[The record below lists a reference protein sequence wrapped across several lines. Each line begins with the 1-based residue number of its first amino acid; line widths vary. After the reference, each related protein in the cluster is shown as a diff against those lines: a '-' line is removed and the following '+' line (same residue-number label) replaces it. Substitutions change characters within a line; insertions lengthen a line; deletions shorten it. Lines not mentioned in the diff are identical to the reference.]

1 MTWFR
6 NMNISMKIISTS
18 LMIGLLSLIAVS
30 WNSYV
35 NGEKALTEL
44 SFKALTSVRETKARQ
59 IESYFRNIRNQILTY
74 SEDRMIVNAMKEF
87 KSSFHGVLEDV
98 KPERNKLSFYE
109 TETKNYYK
117 TDFLPR
123 LQVNEHDK
131 KTIKPYWP
139 GENKTTYLQYQ
150 YIARNKY
157 DTGKKDRLTEADD
170 ESPYSRV
177 HKKYHPIIHNYQ
189 KRFGYSDIFLIDD
202 KTGHIVYTVFK
213 KVDYVTSLISGPYKE
228 TNFARVFNEARNTS
242 DKDFV
247 KLVDFEPYDPSYAA
261 PASFI
266 ASPIYDNGEK
276 IGVLVFQIP
285 IEKIDGIMTGDKKW
299 EMDGLGKT
307 GETYL
312 VSIDR
317 KMRST
322 SRLLVENPK
331 KYFEELRAIHTD
343 EKLIKKIKGHNTSI
357 LFQKVQTKAVKK
369 ALKGETNTEII
380 DDYRGVSVLSSYKP
394 LIIKDIVLVILSE
407 IEKAEA
413 FAPITSLAEQSI
425 IMGGII
431 LVLIIVL
438 SFIASKTIA
447 HPIKKTS
454 DLLKDISE
462 GEGDLTRRLEV
473 QSKDEVGALANYFN
487 NFVHS
492 LNIMLIS
499 IKKVADKEKN
509 VSEDLAASSEE
520 SAAALQEMKAN
531 LDSMKEQ
538 IIYLDNE
545 IHSSRRSANEVTE
558 SIGQVVGLISTQ
570 ASAIDESS
578 SSIEEISSS
587 IQNISKTSE
596 AKMEIANELEKNA
609 SYGESEMKNTVE
621 IIKKVAD
628 SAHVIMEMIAVINN
642 IAEQTNLLAM
652 NAAIEAAH
660 AGEYGKGFAVVADE
674 IRKLAETTG
683 KNSQEISRS
692 LKDVIDDIQVSVES
706 TNKTGKTFLTIVE
719 GVKEVSS
726 SMMEMR
732 AAMNE
737 LSNGSGQ
744 VLQSLN
750 LIVQVTEDV
759 KNSSDRINQK
769 AETIT
774 SSMGAISDISSQTKN
789 GMEEVTLGISELSRT
804 VELVSTAGMRNSE
817 GVAELRRLIGQ
828 FKVES
833 NDNNNHSSDEK
844 SIQPVDR
851 LE

>member
-6 NMNISMKIISTS
+6 NMSISMKIISTS
-18 LMIGLLSLIAVS
+18 LMIGLLSLITVS
-30 WNSYV
+30 WNGYV
-35 NGEKALTEL
+35 NGEEALRDL

-59 IESYFRNIRNQILTY
+59 IESYFQNIRNQILTY

-87 KSSFHGVLEDV
+87 KSTFHRVLEDV
-98 KPERNKLSFYE
+98 KPGRKLSVYE
-109 TETKNYYK
+109 TETKNYYD
-117 TDFLPR
+117 TQFLTR
-123 LQVNEHDK
+123 LQINVHDSITRK
-131 KTIKPYWP
+131 SYWP
-139 GENKTTYLQYQ
+139 GEDKTTYLQYQ
-150 YIARNKY
+150 YIANNKY
-157 DTGKKDRLTEADD
+157 DTGKKYRLTKADD
-170 ESPYSRV
+170 KSPYSRI
-177 HKKYHPIIHNYQ
+177 HEKYHQIIHNYQ
-189 KRFGYSDIFLIDD
+189 KRFGYYDIFLIDN

-213 KVDYVTSLISGPYKE
+213 EVDYATSLITGPYKN
-228 TNFARVFNEARNTS
+228 TNFARVFNEARKST

-247 KLVDFEPYDPSYAA
+247 KLVDFEPYDPSYAD

-276 IGVLVFQIP
+276 IGVLVFQIA
-285 IEKIDGIMTGDKKW
+285 IDKIDRIMTGDEKW
-299 EMDGLGKT
+299 KMDGLGKT

-312 VSIDR
+312 VGKDY

-322 SRLLVENPK
+322 SRLFKQNPK
-331 KYFEELRAIHTD
+331 KYFKELRAIHTD
-343 EKLIKKIKGHNTSI
+343 EKLIKSIKDHKTTI
-357 LFQKVQTKAVKK
+357 LYQTVQTKAVKK

-380 DDYRGVSVLSSYKP
+380 GDYRGVPVLSSYKP
-394 LIIKDIVLVILSE
+394 LVIKDIVLVILSE

-413 FAPITSLAEQSI
+413 LAPIDDLAGQSI
-425 IMGGII
+425 LIGGFILLVII
-431 LVLIIVL
+431 GL

-447 HPIKKTS
+447 HPIKKTTA
-454 DLLKDISE
+454 LLKDISE
-462 GEGDLTRRLEV
+462 GEGDLTRRLQV

-492 LNIMLIS
+492 LNIMLVS
-499 IKKVADKEKN
+499 IKEVADKEKN
-509 VSEDLAASSEE
+509 VSEDLAASAEE

-545 IHSSRRSANEVTE
+545 IHSSKRSANKVKE

-587 IQNISKTSE
+587 IQNISNTSE

-609 SYGESEMKNTVE
+609 SNGEKEMKNTVE

-628 SAHVIMEMIAVINN
+628 SAHLIMEMIAVINN

-692 LKDVIDDIQVSVES
+692 LKDVIEDIQISVES

-732 AAMNE
+732 AAMGE
-737 LSNGSGQ
+737 LSNGSQ
-744 VLQSLN
+744 QILQSLN

-759 KNSSDRINQK
+759 KDSSNRINQK

-774 SSMGAISDISSQTKN
+774 SSMATLSDISSQTKN
-789 GMEEVTLGISELSRT
+789 GMEEVTLGIGELTKT

-817 GVAELRRLIGQ
+817 GVAELQRLIGQ

-833 NDNNNHSSDEK
+833 NNTHLSDEK
-844 SIQPVDR
+844 SIQPVDS

>member
-6 NMNISMKIISTS
+6 NMSISMKIISTS
-18 LMIGLLSLIAVS
+18 LLIGLISLISVS
-30 WNSYV
+30 WNGYV
-35 NGEKALTEL
+35 NGKTALRDL
-44 SFKALTSVRETKARQ
+44 SFKSLTAVRETKARQ
-59 IESYFRNIRNQILTY
+59 IESYFQNIRNQIFTY
-74 SEDRMIVNAMKEF
+74 SEDRMIVDAMKEF
-87 KSSFHGVLEDV
+87 KSSFHRVLEDV
-98 KPERNKLSFYE
+98 KPERNKLSAYE
-109 TETKNYYK
+109 TETKNYYE
-117 TDFLPR
+117 TEFLPL
-123 LQVNEHDK
+123 LQVNVHDK
-131 KTIKPYWP
+131 KILESYWP
-139 GENKTTYLQYQ
+139 GKDKTTYLQYQ
-150 YIARNKY
+150 YIAHNPN
-157 DTGKKDRLTEADD
+157 DTGKKNKLTKADD
-170 ESPYSRV
+170 KSPYSRI
-177 HKKYHPIIHNYQ
+177 HEKYHQIIHHYQ
-189 KRFGYSDIFLIDD
+189 QRFEYNDIFLIDH

-213 KVDYVTSLISGPYKE
+213 KVDYATSLITGPYKD
-228 TNFARVFNEARNTS
+228 TNFAKVFNEARKATN
-242 DKDFV
+242 KDFI
-247 KLVDFEPYDPSYAA
+247 KLVDFESYVPSYAA

-266 ASPIYDNGEK
+266 ASPIYDKGEK

-285 IEKIDGIMTGDKKW
+285 IEKIDGIMTGDEEWK
-299 EMDGLGKT
+299 MDGLGKT

-312 VSIDR
+312 VGKDH

-322 SRLLVENPK
+322 SRLFKQNPK
-331 KYFEELRAIHTD
+331 KYFKELRAIHTD
-343 EKLIKKIKGHNTSI
+343 EKLIKKIKGHNTTI
-357 LFQKVQTKAVKK
+357 LYQKVQTKAVEK
-369 ALKGETNTEII
+369 AIKGKANTEII
-380 DDYRGVSVLSSYKP
+380 DDYRGVSVLSSHKR
-394 LIIKDIVLVILSE
+394 LKNIKDIGLTIFSE
-407 IEKAEA
+407 IETAEV
-413 FAPITSLAEQSI
+413 FAPIDDLAKQSI
-425 IMGGII
+425 IMGVII
-431 LVLIIVL
+431 LVLITVL

-447 HPIKKTS
+447 HPVKKTA

-462 GEGDLTRRLEV
+462 GEGDLTRRLKV
-473 QSKDEVGALANYFN
+473 QSKDEVGALANHFN

-492 LNIMLIS
+492 LNIMLVS
-499 IKKVADKEKN
+499 IKKVADKEKH
-509 VSEDLAASSEE
+509 VSEDLAASAEE

-545 IHSSRRSANEVTE
+545 IHSSKRSANEVKE

-578 SSIEEISSS
+578 SSIEEITSS

-596 AKMEIANELEKNA
+596 AKMEIANELEQKA
-609 SYGESEMKNTVE
+609 SYGENEMKNTVE

-628 SAHVIMEMIAVINN
+628 SAHVIMEMISVINN

-706 TNKTGKTFLTIVE
+706 TNTTGKTFLTIVE

-726 SMMEMR
+726 SMMEMK
-732 AAMNE
+732 AAMDE
-737 LSNGSGQ
+737 LSKGSLQ
-744 VLQSLN
+744 ILQSLN

-759 KNSSDRINQK
+759 KNSSNRINEK

-774 SSMGAISDISSQTKN
+774 SSMATISDISSQTKN
-789 GMEEVTLGISELSRT
+789 GMEEVTLGISELSKT

-817 GVAELRRLIGQ
+817 GVAELQGLIGQ

-833 NDNNNHSSDEK
+833 NSNNDHPSDEK
-844 SIQPVDR
+844 SIQPVDS
-851 LE
+851 L